1 MEGFTKWLV
10 AALGPQEDDSH
21 KLVLIAGWLYTWK
34 FIGTDLLRGS
44 CGLWLQV
51 QVKRCFE

>member
-1 MEGFTKWLV
+1 MAHCST
-10 AALGPQEDDSH
+10 QENDSH
-21 KLVLIAGWLYTWK
+21 KLVLIADWLYTWR